1 MFAVRVPPP
10 PSPPLSL
17 ARSLCFPKTA
27 THADY
32 LSYIIEIGRRRPYQ
46 NSEGEGEEGR
56 REETP
61 KSVRSKPAFFFRWRH
76 FHLAAA
82 VAMALVTPSV
92 ISDRLCLS
100 ATPRPPPFHS
110 ISDCGERGRVA
121 SFWRAFPPLIRIVPR
136 PRGALLAGTT
146 ELKRRD
152 ADRKSDADAICER
165 NTQPAGPRAPHPPPS
180 P

>member
-32 LSYIIEIGRRRPYQ
+32 LSYIIEIGRRHRRRRAALIRTPK
-46 NSEGEGEEGR
+46 GR
-56 REETP
+56 KREETP
-61 KSVRSKPAFFFRWRH
+61 KSLRSKPAFFFRWRH

-121 SFWRAFPPLIRIVPR
+121 SFWRAFPPLIRIAPR
-136 PRGALLAGTT
+136 PRGALWRG
-146 ELKRRD
+146 RR
-152 ADRKSDADAICER
+152 
-165 NTQPAGPRAPHPPPS
+165 N
-180 P
+180 